1 MSVQRIAN
9 QHMKLTTIKASNF
22 KGLSFTLDL
31 KHINF
36 LVGSNFAGKTART
49 DAIRFLLLGYLPEL
63 GKTNTASFGLASGR
77 EMIVEGTFDNGLT
90 MRRRLYLQGDSVK
103 AENSIPKEIEDAG
116 QLAVMLN
123 AETYFG
129 LSDRERVNYVF
140 ANVKLPETYTASTIL
155 SQIKLKD
162 QHADNVIDLATD
174 KTPQDFVE
182 SALAYLTTEAKAA
195 KEYATRME
203 KGAQAVTTLKTQ
215 DETTALPSK
224 EAIDAG
230 IEELS
235 RTLER
240 QQQEKAD
247 HMASYN
253 TIVAARKRR
262 HEIQAKLELLPQH
275 RARLDAILQRLDT
288 NRAALSALPE
298 VTQAQIDYLNRHEA
312 DVRHERNQLDAEKER
327 HAAEIAKANAALV
340 SIATKTV
347 CPYCGAAGEGWKT
360 LKHAEIRSTLE
371 SLQAAHDL
379 IEKEHAGLMTSYH
392 ETVRTLKQALQT
404 LTERTSRLSEIA
416 NCERDQAT
424 TTHNIQVLE
433 AMKEELAN
441 LPAENPELQTKVEA
455 TQSAI
460 NVTQQAIATNRRQRD
475 QIIAREGELQRI
487 AQAEKQRDEA
497 KTEYDTLV
505 VAGKKLREIQGEM
518 VAAAFKPLLE
528 TANSFFGTIL
538 KSPLAYHAGEI
549 GTYRAGNFVSHRT
562 FSGTEKALCYAAIQ
576 AALASK
582 SPVRIM
588 LIDELGRLDKNNAT
602 ALQECAETAIRHH
615 LIDQFIGIDAVNRYE
630 ADFVTADTQIITV
643 S

>member
-1 MSVQRIAN
+1 
-9 QHMKLTTIKASNF
+9 MKLTTIKASNF
-22 KGLSFTLDL
+22 KGLSFTIDL

-140 ANVKLPETYTASTIL
+140 ANVKLPETYNTSTIL
-155 SQIKLKD
+155 GQIKLKD
-162 QHADNVIDLATD
+162 QHADNVIDLAND

-182 SALAYLTTEAKAA
+182 AALAYLTTEAKAA

-224 EAIDAG
+224 EAIDAD

-253 TIVAARKRR
+253 AIVAARKRR
-262 HEIQAKLELLPQH
+262 HEIHAKLELLPQH
-275 RARLDAILQRLDT
+275 RARLDAILQRIDT
-288 NRAALSALPE
+288 NRAALAALPE
-298 VTQAQIDYLNRHEA
+298 VNQKQIDQLKDREHELRTRAARMIEDIRHKLNICTQIKNDLA
-312 DVRHERNQLDAEKER
+312 D
-327 HAAEIAKANAALV
+327 LV
-340 SIATKTV
+340 TKTV
-347 CPYCGAAGEGWKT
+347 CPYCGATGDGWKT
-360 LKHAEIRSTLE
+360 LKAQELNNDFAVMEKECQTAEAQRETTIAEHKAATATWHRAAEILS
-371 SLQAAHDL
+371 
-379 IEKEHAGLMTSYH
+379 
-392 ETVRTLKQALQT
+392 
-404 LTERTSRLSEIA
+404 ERTSRLSEIA
-416 NCERDQAT
+416 GCERDQAT

-441 LPAENPELQTKVEA
+441 LPAENPELQTKVEVA
-455 TQSAI
+455 QSAI
-460 NVTQQAIATNRRQRD
+460 NVTQQAITTNRRQRD

-497 KTEYDTLV
+497 KAEYDTLV

-588 LIDELGRLDKNNAT
+588 LIDELGRLDKNNT
-602 ALQECAETAIRHH
+602 KALQNCAEDALRYRR
-615 LIDQFIGIDAVNRYE
+615 IDQFIGIDAVNRYE
-630 ADFVTADTQIITV
+630 QDLVSVDTQIITV